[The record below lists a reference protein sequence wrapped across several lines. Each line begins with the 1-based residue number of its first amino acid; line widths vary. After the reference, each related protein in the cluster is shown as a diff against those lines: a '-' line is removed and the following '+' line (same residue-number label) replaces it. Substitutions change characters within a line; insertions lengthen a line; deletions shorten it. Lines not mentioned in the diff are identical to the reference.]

1 MPIPPSSSNELDRR
15 VIFEIPF
22 RQFVPWLAMVLLVT
36 YAGYP
41 GVVCVTPMAWLIA
54 LRVGNLCVWGTKSK
68 RSSSRLIEAT
78 LAGGFFGFLQGLL
91 FAGIITLLDPTNPD
105 EQSKT
110 VILTLI
116 MIIAGIFAG
125 AGLSFFTAFLNEH
138 RRKREQS
145 GLDNVNQ

>member
-1 MPIPPSSSNELDRR
+1 MSIPPPSPKGLDRR
-15 VIFEIPF
+15 IIFEIPI

-36 YAGYP
+36 FAGYP

-54 LRVGNLCVWGTKSK
+54 LRVGNLCAWGSKSK
-68 RSSSRLIEAT
+68 HSSSRLIEAA
-78 LAGGFFGFLQGLL
+78 LAGGFFGFLQGML
-91 FAGIITLLDPTNPD
+91 FAGIITLLDPINTD
-105 EQSKT
+105 ELSRT

-116 MIIAGIFAG
+116 IIVAGIFAG

-145 GLDNVNQ
+145 RSDNMN